1 MWCKEHRGRNTGN
14 TEIKEIQNIKLI
26 YYEGGQTF
34 EQVVQW
40 GCRVAIPGD
49 TQNPTQHS
57 PEQSAPADSALS
69 RKVGL
74 DLFQR

>member
-34 EQVVQW
+34 EQVVQ
-40 GCRVAIPGD
+40 
-49 TQNPTQHS
+49 
-57 PEQSAPADSALS
+57 
-69 RKVGL
+69 
-74 DLFQR
+74 